1 MALGSVLPRVCSCP
15 TETKCCAGYPRK
27 STEFPLALE
36 LSQKRKGERSS
47 LGCKW
52 LDTTEMALEAREEGQ
67 RNSKW
72 EEFLVGIPI
81 PHIPHQGG
89 WDGNRVYRVLGTEL
103 ISRKVILSCVCLNPL
118 FKLILF
124 FILSFH
130 LGSFF
135 YLSWAAL
142 FRVVVVFGW
151 VRPCEFAWP

>member
-1 MALGSVLPRVCSCP
+1 
-15 TETKCCAGYPRK
+15 
-27 STEFPLALE
+27 
-36 LSQKRKGERSS
+36 
-47 LGCKW
+47 
-52 LDTTEMALEAREEGQ
+52 MALEAREEGQ

-118 FKLILF
+118 FKIILF

-135 YLSWAAL
+135 ISAGLHCSEWWLCLDGSGPVNLLGLESKKLIVNNERKENNA
-142 FRVVVVFGW
+142 
-151 VRPCEFAWP
+151 